1 MLHFPCLP
9 TSLILDLPPF
19 PQIESYCADSGPE
32 ASLNFGGSMLFIR
45 AAFDVFKSIVRS
57 GGRGGGIPGGGSS
70 RDDALRLSR
79 AGGGGDSPADS
90 SDQVK
95 KLKMQVQQRDNE
107 INILVSMLQRRDAG
121 KGPSGPALQATTSG
135 VALLEQAASAPRPG
149 GQMPASSPAA
159 SSSSAGGGGNAAPM
173 GSTSVSVDDISA
185 LMNTNLLGDRN
196 KAFELFRKSYR
207 QNEVIEENKLLL
219 KQKYEAAKGVGQA
232 VNDSKQRI
240 TELKAMIEQRRV
252 QRAMSGNGDEDEG
265 AEDPEEARCKDLIE
279 QEKRRY
285 KDAFNGLRDLKK
297 EIEHLHMLLEQVRQE
312 GGVLRAGGRGCFTC

>member
-1 MLHFPCLP
+1 
-9 TSLILDLPPF
+9 
-19 PQIESYCADSGPE
+19 
-32 ASLNFGGSMLFIR
+32 MLFIR
-45 AAFDVFKSIVRS
+45 AAFDVFKNIVRS
-57 GGRGGGIPGGGSS
+57 GGRGGAGILSGGSG

-79 AGGGGDSPADS
+79 AGGGGDTSADS

-107 INILVSMLQRRDAG
+107 INILVSMLLRRDAG
-121 KGPSGPALQATTSG
+121 KGPSGPALQASSSG
-135 VALLEQAASAPRPG
+135 VAFLEQAAAAPRPG
-149 GQMPASSPAA
+149 GQMPAASPAV
-159 SSSSAGGGGNAAPM
+159 SSSSAAGGGGTGPM
-173 GSTSVSVDDISA
+173 GGTSVSVDDISA

-240 TELKAMIEQRRV
+240 TELKALIEQRRV
-252 QRAMSGNGDEDEG
+252 QRAMSGNGDEDEAG
-265 AEDPEEARCKDLIE
+265 EDPEESRCKDLIE

-297 EIEHLHMLLEQVRQE
+297 EIEHLHMLLEQVRWRGWGLGQVVGAVLQAHITCTCCSGSESHEAAE
-312 GGVLRAGGRGCFTC
+312 GL